1 MYTDGT
7 GLVYS
12 GMGPDFRVLV
22 RQGQKKAAAYALQ
35 YGVRFCVC
43 VCVSAP
49 LMLFLADFFW
59 RLCLRRDARGCS
71 LLLVSS
77 LSFFFFISAN
87 RLPPLFP
94 PFSPRR
100 SPSPCCS

>member
-35 YGVRFCVC
+35 YGVRVCVC
-43 VCVSAP
+43 VCTVDAFFSG
-49 LMLFLADFFW
+49 LFLA
-59 RLCLRRDARGCS
+59 
-71 LLLVSS
+71 LV
-77 LSFFFFISAN
+77 FA
-87 RLPPLFP
+87 
-94 PFSPRR
+94 PRR
-100 SPSPCCS
+100 ARL